1 MTLYGMVAMTF
12 RKIPV
17 LALVARS
24 NVIYGSSLLAS
35 IRLYYGRG
43 SMVARYGFV
52 DVDLRS
58 KQEYVHI
65 YMYYLEYT

>member
-35 IRLYYGRG
+35 IRLYYGLWLLV
-43 SMVARYGFV
+43 MVS
-52 DVDLRS
+52 LTL
-58 KQEYVHI
+58 I
-65 YMYYLEYT
+65 

>member
-1 MTLYGMVAMTF
+1 MTLYGIVAMTF

-43 SMVARYGFV
+43 SIARYGFV

-65 YMYYLEYT
+65 YMYYMEYT